1 MMEESIKAIVSDL
14 KDDTNFFHLFEIE
27 ELEKIAPYFERRRFP
42 AGSTVFSEG
51 DPGEFIAF
59 VKSGKVEAKKQTEF
73 QGKQIVLAQM
83 AKGSCLGELALFD
96 EQPRSATIETID
108 ETELLVLSKK
118 SLDAFI
124 EDYPPLGIK
133 VLKGI
138 SRVLSLRLRQ
148 LADRLVVIF

>member
-1 MMEESIKAIVSDL
+1 MEESIKEIVRDL
-14 KDDTNFFHLFEIE
+14 KDEMNFFHLFDVE
-27 ELEKIAPYFERRRFP
+27 ELEKIAPYFQRQRFE

-83 AKGSCLGELALFD
+83 AKGSCLGELSLFD
-96 EQPRSATIETID
+96 EQPRSATIETLVD
-108 ETELLVLSKK
+108 TELLVLSKK

-124 EDYPPLGIK
+124 EDYPSLGIK